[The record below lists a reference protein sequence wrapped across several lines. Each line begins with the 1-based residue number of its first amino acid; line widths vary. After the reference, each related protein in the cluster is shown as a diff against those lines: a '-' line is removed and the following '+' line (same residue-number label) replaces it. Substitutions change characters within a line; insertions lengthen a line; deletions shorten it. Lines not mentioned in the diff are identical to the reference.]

1 MMNKEQKIV
10 IIAGPNGVGKT
21 TFAREFLVREAGC
34 AFFVNADLIAA
45 GLAPFTPE
53 RAAFRAG
60 RLMLE
65 EIRGYVGRRE
75 NFAFETTLSGRN
87 YIRLIRQWQGIG
99 YRVKLI
105 FLSLPDADM
114 AAERVRIRVAQG
126 GHDVPEQVIRRRFG
140 KGWNN
145 FHDIYKRLVDA
156 WVLYD
161 NSGENPLLIDT
172 GENE

>member
-1 MMNKEQKIV
+1 
-10 IIAGPNGVGKT
+10 
-21 TFAREFLVREAGC
+21 
-34 AFFVNADLIAA
+34 
-45 GLAPFTPE
+45 
-53 RAAFRAG
+53 
-60 RLMLE
+60 
-65 EIRGYVGRRE
+65 
-75 NFAFETTLSGRN
+75 
-87 YIRLIRQWQGIG
+87 
-99 YRVKLI
+99 
-105 FLSLPDADM
+105 M

>member
-1 MMNKEQKIV
+1 VKHRRKL
-10 IIAGPNGVGKT
+10 NG
-21 TFAREFLVREAGC
+21 RH
-34 AFFVNADLIAA
+34 
-45 GLAPFTPE
+45 
-53 RAAFRAG
+53 
-60 RLMLE
+60 
-65 EIRGYVGRRE
+65 
-75 NFAFETTLSGRN
+75 
-87 YIRLIRQWQGIG
+87 YIRLIRQWRGIG

-114 AAERVRIRVAQG
+114 AVERVRIRVAQG
-126 GHDVPEQVIRRRFG
+126 GHDVPKQVIRRRFG

-172 GENE
+172 GENKRMNTKKRRFTTPILSRLNRHYGGPQKGRAKQPGKPARRW